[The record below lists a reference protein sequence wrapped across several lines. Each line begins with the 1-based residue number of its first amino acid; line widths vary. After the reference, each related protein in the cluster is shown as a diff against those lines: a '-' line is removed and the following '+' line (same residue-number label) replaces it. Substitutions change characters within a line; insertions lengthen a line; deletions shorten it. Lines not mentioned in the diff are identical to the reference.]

1 MSNGV
6 TVNSE
11 LERQLKEVKEK
22 YPAVREYIDKY
33 LTRDPLT
40 GLYSRG
46 IFDDEIKRTLAE
58 SKRIEGPLSLIM
70 LDLDNFKPYNDI
82 FGHIEGDK
90 ALKRVAEIIQNS
102 LLRQTDIPC
111 RYGGDEFGI
120 ILPHYLDGENS
131 PEKGSIIVAS
141 RILNDIRAD
150 ELLRRNQ
157 EKPITASIGIA
168 TTYGNIDPENFK
180 KRADSA
186 LYAIKQKM
194 GGNGI
199 LHYMK

>member
-6 TVNSE
+6 PINPE
-11 LERQLKEVKEK
+11 LEKQLREVKEK
-22 YPAVREYIDKY
+22 YPEVAKYIDTC

-46 IFDDEIKRTLAE
+46 VFEDEIKRTLAE
-58 SKRIEGPLSLIM
+58 SKRIESPLSLVM
-70 LDLDNFKPYNDI
+70 LDLDNFNLYNNT

-90 ALKRVAEIIQNS
+90 ALKRVGEIIQTS
-102 LLRQTDIPC
+102 LLRQTDIAC

-120 ILPHYLDGENS
+120 ILPHYLVREKS
-131 PEKGSIIVAS
+131 PEEGSTIVAS
-141 RILNDIRAD
+141 RILNGIRKD
-150 ELLRRNQ
+150 ELLRRNH
-157 EKPITASIGIA
+157 ENPVTASIGIA
-168 TTYGNIDPENFK
+168 TTYGNITVENFK
-180 KRADSA
+180 KRADNA
-186 LYAIKQKM
+186 LYDIKQKM